1 MVTRPGL
8 LRRWDPLRP
17 VTTGAAGAYRAL
29 FMPMRRLMVGRRMT
43 VGLDDGELRL
53 TVTEF
58 DSRLDLRALS
68 VGQLGAV
75 RIAARDVRWQ
85 QSRFDR
91 VSAVLHNVA
100 LRPAAPP
107 VLVAAPVDLTV
118 DVSAD
123 ALDDLLRW
131 TAPRLAGEVGEDG
144 VARLRW
150 ARRPEA
156 GHVEVD
162 ARLDGSTLCLQPR
175 AVTMRRARWALP
187 GRTPAYRV
195 TLPDLPH
202 GLRLTGVELAPGAL
216 RLTATLPH
224 WQLDVPRPALEYLL
238 GQLSVVGRPL
248 NLTRLAW
255 LR

>member
-1 MVTRPGL
+1 VTRPGP

-17 VTTGAAGAYRAL
+17 VATGAATAYRAV
-29 FMPMRRLMVGRRMT
+29 FVTMRRLVAGRRLT
-43 VGLDDGELRL
+43 VGLDDGELRF

-68 VGQLGAV
+68 AGQLGEV
-75 RIAARDVRWQ
+75 RVAARDVRWQ
-85 QSRFDR
+85 DSRFDR
-91 VSAVLHNVA
+91 VSAVLHNVY

-107 VLVAAPVDLTV
+107 VVVAAPVDLTV

-123 ALDDLLRW
+123 ALDDLLAW
-131 TAPRLAGEVGEDG
+131 TAPRLAGEVGDDG

-150 ARRPEA
+150 ARRPGA
-156 GHVEVD
+156 GHIEID

-195 TLPDLPH
+195 ALPELPH

-216 RLTATLPH
+216 RLTATLPQ
-224 WQLDVPRPALEYLL
+224 WEFDVPTW
-238 GQLSVVGRPL
+238 PL
-248 NLTRLAW
+248 
-255 LR
+255 